1 MTALRKTTAALISDA
16 APFAIR
22 AERASDVAAR
32 EALLDACF
40 GDNRHTRTCQR
51 LRDGRAPAE
60 GLALSAVRQGR
71 VVGSVRLWHVS
82 AGGIPALMLGPLAVE
97 ASSRQLGVGAALM
110 DHALA
115 AAKARGHRAVIL
127 LGDAPYYAR
136 FGFSAAKTGELSLP
150 GAFERDRLLG
160 LELSE
165 GALDDAWGM
174 IAPTGAP
181 LPKPKAGP
189 TRQEGTSSCR
199 AWLDAMP
206 ENLPEPSAGAAST
219 LPQRHHHGAPDRDL
233 GHDRAG
239 PPGAPLGRLRA
250 GGLRRC
256 QAIPIAPR
264 GVAHSGEKPLNRA
277 KPARIIPSPSHDR
290 GSDAPSPDF
299 NRLAL

>member
-1 MTALRKTTAALISDA
+1 MTALRKTTALISDA

-71 VVGSVRLWHVS
+71 LVGSVRLWHVS

-136 FGFSAAKTGELSLP
+136 FGFSAANTGELTLP
-150 GAFERDRLLG
+150 GTFERDRLLG
-160 LELSE
+160 LELRE
-165 GALDDAWGM
+165 GALDGAWGM
-174 IAPTGAP
+174 IAATGAEA
-181 LPKPKAGP
+181 PKA
-189 TRQEGTSSCR
+189 
-199 AWLDAMP
+199 
-206 ENLPEPSAGAAST
+206 
-219 LPQRHHHGAPDRDL
+219 
-233 GHDRAG
+233 
-239 PPGAPLGRLRA
+239 RLRPA
-250 GGLRRC
+250 GKARKL
-256 QAIPIAPR
+256 A
-264 GVAHSGEKPLNRA
+264 AHA
-277 KPARIIPSPSHDR
+277 A
-290 GSDAPSPDF
+290 
-299 NRLAL
+299 